1 MAITSILIKLPVM
14 EKIIVQV
21 SWLDNY
27 GACSED
33 VLGCVATHRTLDG
46 VKEAYTESLRW
57 HIEAMKKDGDKI
69 PKVLEGD
76 YELVFEL
83 NTQALL
89 HYFEGILT
97 RSALSRVTGI
107 NERQLGHYA
116 TGHRNPRPAQRKKII
131 EGIHKIGNEFKSV
144 V

>member
-1 MAITSILIKLPVM
+1 M
-14 EKIIVQV
+14 EKIIVQI

-27 GACSED
+27 GACSD
-33 VLGCVATHRTLDG
+33 KVPGLAVTHKTLEG
-46 VKEAYTESLRW
+46 VKKAYTESLGW
-57 HIEAMKKDGDKI
+57 HLEAMRADGDEM
-69 PKVLEGD
+69 PEVLQGE
-76 YELVFEL
+76 YELEFEL

-97 RSALSRVTGI
+97 RSALARVTGI

-116 TGHRNPRPAQRKKII
+116 TGHRNPRPAQRLKII
-131 EGIHKIGNEFKSV
+131 EGIRRIRNEFNAV

>member
-1 MAITSILIKLPVM
+1 MRKIK
-14 EKIIVQV
+14 VQI

-27 GACSED
+27 GAYSDE
-33 VLGCVATHRTLDG
+33 VLGCVAAHKTLEG
-46 VKEAYTESLRW
+46 VKKAYTELLGW
-57 HIEAMKKDGDKI
+57 HLEAMQADGDEI
-69 PKVLEGD
+69 PEALKSE
-76 YELVFEL
+76 YEIEFEL

-97 RSALSRVTGI
+97 RSALARVTGI

-116 TGHRNPRPAQRKKII
+116 TGHRNPRPAQRKKIV
-131 EGIHKIGNEFKSV
+131 EGIHKIGTEFTSV

>member
-1 MAITSILIKLPVM
+1 M
-14 EKIIVQV
+14 EKIKVQV

-27 GACSED
+27 GACSDEI
-33 VLGCVATHRTLDG
+33 LGCVATNRTLEG
-46 VKEAYTESLRW
+46 VKKAYTESLEW
-57 HIEAMKKDGDKI
+57 HLEAMRKDKDKI
-69 PKVLEGD
+69 PKVLQGE
-76 YELVFEL
+76 YELIFEL

-97 RSALSRVTGI
+97 RAALSRVTGI

-131 EGIHKIGNEFKSV
+131 EGIHKIGKEFNSV